1 MLDNILNLRG
11 DIQLTLVQT
20 AFMVL
25 ISLAAA
31 IVFGGLLG
39 LLLYTTSNPLFLKQT
54 WVNRIVGVVLNVIR
68 SVPFLILMIL
78 LLPLSKLIVGTKIGS
93 EAVLVPLSIAA
104 SAFFARLAEASFS
117 EVSRGVIEAA
127 VSSGAT
133 KLRIITGILIPE
145 ALPSLVKNITV
156 TAISILGF
164 SAMAGL
170 VGGGGLGDLAYRYGY
185 QRYQTDIMIV
195 CVAILVILVQLL
207 QWLGDLAVKRLDK
220 KS

>member
-11 DIQLTLVQT
+11 DIQLALVQT